1 MLRDFGPAWSP
12 DAAKV
17 AYISRRADVA
27 SCDGPDPACRHEVQV
42 ANADNT
48 GITRLTVNSAAE
60 YDVEWAPDGSKLVY
74 SGVEPGCTGC
84 SGPDLHVMNPDGTG
98 RVRITNTAA
107 GEFQPDWQ
115 PVVSGPG
122 PGYPRPAGASPL
134 RVSLVPDLRV
144 VRVAEQR
151 ARASAGLRV
160 VQSAHAPCVQSH
172 HRHARRQRCGS
183 EHVGLRSS

>member
-1 MLRDFGPAWSP
+1 M
-12 DAAKV
+12 
-17 AYISRRADVA
+17 
-27 SCDGPDPACRHEVQV
+27 QV

-48 GITRLTVNSAAE
+48 GITRLTDNGAAE

-74 SGVEPGCTGC
+74 SGVEPGCTSC

-122 PGYPRPAGASPL
+122 PGYPRPAGAAPL
-134 RVSLVPDLRV
+134 RVSLVPTY
-144 VRVAEQR
+144 
-151 ARASAGLRV
+151 ASCTAPNREHGPPLAFGSCNPPDAPV
-160 VQSAHAPCVQSH
+160 VQSHG
-172 HRHARRQRCGS
+172 RHARRQRRGS
-183 EHVGLRSS
+183 EHERAGSSSGS

>member
-1 MLRDFGPAWSP
+1 M
-12 DAAKV
+12 
-17 AYISRRADVA
+17 
-27 SCDGPDPACRHEVQV
+27 QV

-48 GITRLTVNSAAE
+48 AITRLTVNSAAE

-122 PGYPRPAGASPL
+122 PGYPRPAGAAPM
-134 RVSLVPDLRV
+134 RVSLGADVRV
-144 VRVAEQR
+144 VRVAEQ
-151 ARASAGLRV
+151 A
-160 VQSAHAPCVQSH
+160 CT
-172 HRHARRQRCGS
+172 
-183 EHVGLRSS
+183 GLRSPSGRAIRRRSGRPISPVGTPDANGAGANMIGLAQAEGPGRERRLHRTTPS